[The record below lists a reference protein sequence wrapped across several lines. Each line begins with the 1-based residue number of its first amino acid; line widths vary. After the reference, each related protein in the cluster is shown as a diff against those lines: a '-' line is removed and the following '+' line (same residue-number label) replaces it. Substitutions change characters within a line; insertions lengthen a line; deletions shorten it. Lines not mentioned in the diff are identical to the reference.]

1 MAFYESQ
8 HTYLKVCLGSLS
20 FYSVCTAVLV
30 MPLHIIHRSSS
41 LYLACLRTSL
51 NCLCFSWAL
60 CSANWILPL
69 SKVLSCFLPIV
80 LARWDF
86 SFPYDINFFCCT
98 TTEVQSSTGCSHD
111 NSLSSMQ
118 LMLGTLVPCQCINKL
133 ICILGVSRQAY
144 DEECWLTQTIIDF
157 LKGFLE
163 NTIQVMWLVWT
174 RQSPFELAPWQYL
187 CLSWFEN
194 FRQWFGRFARRQHHL
209 RQQRWLLQLAFLS
222 FSSAQP
228 LVSWFPHNLSSWRT
242 IPQNRLSLPTFSMIW
257 TICNWAS

>member
-1 MAFYESQ
+1 
-8 HTYLKVCLGSLS
+8 
-20 FYSVCTAVLV
+20 

-51 NCLCFSWAL
+51 NRLCFSWAL

-69 SKVLSCFLPIV
+69 SKALSFFLP
-80 LARWDF
+80 
-86 SFPYDINFFCCT
+86 
-98 TTEVQSSTGCSHD
+98 SS
-111 NSLSSMQ
+111 
-118 LMLGTLVPCQCINKL
+118 P
-133 ICILGVSRQAY
+133 
-144 DEECWLTQTIIDF
+144 TIIDF

-194 FRQWFGRFARRQHHL
+194 FRQWFGRFARCQHHL
-209 RQQRWLLQLAFLS
+209 RQQRWLLQLVFLS

-257 TICNWAS
+257 TICNWASY